1 MRMGRCLTGILI
13 PKYMNTSETANAPVY
28 DSIGQ
33 TYTRSRRSDPR
44 VVAELRRLLGLP
56 EGSVVA
62 DIGAGTGNYTRAL
75 AEHFR
80 MIAVEPSP
88 VMRGQVKPHHW
99 VSWLEGVAE
108 RVPIADGG
116 VNGVVS
122 TLALHHFTDLARAFR
137 EMVRVV
143 NTGPIVL
150 FTFDTAAVETT
161 SLWVKDYWPT
171 FFKDAR
177 NTFPP
182 LSEVAKLAEECT
194 GRTAEI
200 VPFPVP
206 HDQMDLFMA
215 SGWRRPEIYLAPDV
229 RAGISSFALGEPEMI
244 MDGVERL
251 RSDLQSGVWEQK
263 YGTIR
268 QQDTFDAGYRFLVLK
283 ESRAI

>member
-1 MRMGRCLTGILI
+1 MQIGRCLAGILI
-13 PKYMNTSETANAPVY
+13 PKYMNTFETANVPVY

-33 TYTRSRRSDPR
+33 TYTRSRRADPR
-44 VVAELRRLLGLP
+44 IVAELRRLLDLP

-88 VMRGQVKPHHW
+88 VMRGQIKPHDE
-99 VSWLEGVAE
+99 VTWLEGVAE
-108 RVPIADGG
+108 HLPIADGG
-116 VNGVVS
+116 VNGIVS
-122 TLALHHFTDLARAFR
+122 TLALHHFSDRAQAFK
-137 EMVRVV
+137 EMVRVA
-143 NTGPIVL
+143 NSGPIVL
-150 FTFDTAAVETT
+150 FTFDTAVVETT
-161 SLWVKDYWPT
+161 SLWMKDYWST
-171 FFKDAR
+171 FYTDAR
-177 NTFPP
+177 DIFPP
-182 LSEVAKLAEECT
+182 LFDVAKLAEECT

-215 SGWRRPEIYLAPDV
+215 SGWRRPEIYLDPDV

-251 RSDLQSGVWEQK
+251 RVDLHSGVWEQK

-283 ESRAI
+283 ES